1 MRRVAPGVALLFL
14 APVLG
19 ELVSGHQ
26 TPLQF
31 LNPIVFLAMALPYG
45 CGALLCREA
54 TRRWNK
60 GWLSLLLLGIAY
72 ALYEEGIVSRALF
85 DPQWTEL
92 GALGPY
98 NHVAGIN
105 WTYGFILIHFHLT
118 VSIAASVLLAEVLYH
133 DRRREPWL
141 TPGQMALCALVLA
154 LWAPVLVLLARA
166 DHPLLVPSPALWAG
180 TAVGITALVIA
191 ARSAPA
197 RPVHVIARTV
207 PPPHRFLILGAA
219 NTTIVFVI
227 VFLLPEHGLL
237 PPLALTVIALLAI
250 DAASLA
256 LLLRWSGNARAWD
269 DRHRVAL
276 VAGVLAFFVV
286 FGVLSDLERFE
297 GKSLVGLGAAVGVWW
312 VSRSVAKR
320 ARDENEART

>member
-1 MRRVAPGVALLFL
+1 
-14 APVLG
+14 VLG
-19 ELVSGHQ
+19 ELVSWHQ
-26 TPLQF
+26 APLQF
-31 LNPIVFLAMALPYG
+31 FNPIVFLAMALPYG

-54 TRRWNK
+54 TRRWSK
-60 GWLSLLLLGIAY
+60 GWLSLLLLAVAY

-105 WTYGFILIHFHLT
+105 WTYGFILIHFHVT

-154 LWAPVLVLLARA
+154 LWAPVLALLARA
-166 DHPLLVPSPALWAG
+166 DHPLLVPSPGLWVG
-180 TAVGITALVIA
+180 TALLIGALVIA
-191 ARSAPA
+191 ARLAPA
-197 RPVHVIARTV
+197 QPFHTIARAV
-207 PPPHRFLILGAA
+207 PRPLQFLILGAA

-227 VFLLPEHGLL
+227 VLLLPEHGVL

-250 DAASLA
+250 DAVSLA
-256 LLLRWSGNARAWD
+256 LLLRWSGNVRAWG

-297 GKSLVGLGAAVGVWW
+297 GKSLVGLATAVGLWW
-312 VSRSVAKR
+312 LHRTVASNR
-320 ARDENEART
+320 HSEDS